1 METSEFFRPR
11 FEAAVKVMIQ
21 AIMQYARQA
30 GKKQKEK
37 YVVFQRVVGLRWL
50 VIKVYQSKFVILVDM
65 TMIHSLCKVC
75 RIASCTMVFMF
86 MS

>member
-11 FEAAVKVMIQ
+11 FEASVKVMIQ

-50 VIKVYQSKFVILVDM
+50 VIKVYQSKFVI
-65 TMIHSLCKVC
+65 
-75 RIASCTMVFMF
+75 
-86 MS
+86 

>member
-37 YVVFQRVVGLRWL
+37 YNMLYFNGLSVFDGLL
-50 VIKVYQSKFVILVDM
+50 
-65 TMIHSLCKVC
+65 
-75 RIASCTMVFMF
+75 
-86 MS
+86 